1 MRVYHLLFS
10 AAKTRQQNPERMS
23 FYVVGENVFY
33 SSLEENKYTLL
44 GYWIDHILH
53 TNFLLEDVFQ
63 GKIEGTGRREI
74 RRKQLL
80 FYLTERTEN

>member
-1 MRVYHLLFS
+1 
-10 AAKTRQQNPERMS
+10 
-23 FYVVGENVFY
+23 VVGENVFY
-33 SSLEENKYTLL
+33 SSPEENMYIFL

-53 TNFLLEDVFQ
+53 TNCLLEDLLQ
-63 GKIEGTGRREI
+63 GKIEGTGRRGI